1 MNSLV
6 PAEARFLVLGS
17 KAVGKSALTV
27 RFLTK
32 RFIGEYQSLM
42 QLTYNHT
49 IKLDDEDLT
58 FDIRDAIEKKET
70 TEVDKDIRWADA
82 FLVVYSITDKNSFNK
97 AIQLVEAIYDGKGTD
112 ELHVALV
119 GNKTDLEHFR
129 KVTTKEGKSAAEQL
143 GCMFFEVSAAQNY
156 DNVQEALNVVFRKV
170 SLHKKYMRQEKEKRK
185 NANPQIEKKKQKFGN
200 SLFNW
205 KNEKKRSPR
214 RTETL

>member
-58 FDIRDAIEKKET
+58 FDIRDAIEKVRK
-70 TEVDKDIRWADA
+70 RFCLLSYR
-82 FLVVYSITDKNSFNK
+82 FLFMHFCPSCMINPSNVILMLLYILNTFTQKKIFK
-97 AIQLVEAIYDGKGTD
+97 AVLVLCFASE
-112 ELHVALV
+112 
-119 GNKTDLEHFR
+119 
-129 KVTTKEGKSAAEQL
+129 
-143 GCMFFEVSAAQNY
+143 C
-156 DNVQEALNVVFRKV
+156 
-170 SLHKKYMRQEKEKRK
+170 SLCSSHRM
-185 NANPQIEKKKQKFGN
+185 
-200 SLFNW
+200 
-205 KNEKKRSPR
+205 
-214 RTETL
+214 